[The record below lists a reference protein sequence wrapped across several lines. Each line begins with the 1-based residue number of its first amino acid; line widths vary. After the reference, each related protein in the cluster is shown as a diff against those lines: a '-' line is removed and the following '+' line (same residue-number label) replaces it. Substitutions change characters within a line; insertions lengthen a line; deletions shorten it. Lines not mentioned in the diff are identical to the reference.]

1 MEVKVLAAS
10 VGLIIT
16 ISGATA
22 GAIGYFATEDY
33 VDARIAMSFQQMID
47 YRIQN
52 LREQLNQINMRE
64 IVKKPW
70 PGDQAEKDRINRE
83 LDRLYKQQQKGG

>member
-1 MEVKVLAAS
+1 MEVKVLATA
-10 VGLIIT
+10 VALIIT

-22 GAIGYFATEDY
+22 GALNHFASESY
-33 VDARIAMSFQQMID
+33 VDKSIAMSFQQMID

-64 IVKKPW
+64 VAGQSW
-70 PGDQAEKDRINRE
+70 PGDKAEKERINRE
-83 LDRLYKQQQKGG
+83 LDRLYKQQKTG

>member
-1 MEVKVLAAS
+1 MEVKVLATA

-22 GAIGYFATEDY
+22 GAMNYFATEDY
-33 VDARIAMSFQQMID
+33 VDTRIAMSFQQMID

-52 LREQLNQINMRE
+52 LREQLNQINMRDAAG
-64 IVKKPW
+64 KSW
-70 PGDQAEKDRINRE
+70 TGDKAEKDRINRE